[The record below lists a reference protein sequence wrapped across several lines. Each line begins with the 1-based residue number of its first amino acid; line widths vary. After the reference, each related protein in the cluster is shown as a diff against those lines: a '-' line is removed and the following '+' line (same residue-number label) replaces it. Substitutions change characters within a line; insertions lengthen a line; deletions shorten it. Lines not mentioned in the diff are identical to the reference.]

1 MKEYVASNF
10 AVNALFEE
18 SKNMKDLYGE
28 DNVYDFSLGNPKV
41 ETPEQVK
48 TALLEIL
55 DKERTV
61 DIHGYMSN
69 SGYESVREKIAVSIN
84 DRETTS
90 FTSKNIVMTAGAAGG
105 LNVIFKILLNPGD
118 EVIVFA
124 PYFPDYKSYV
134 DNYNGNFISIMP
146 QSENF
151 EPDLEEFEKT
161 LSSKTKAVIIN
172 SPNNPTGI
180 IYSLDTIMNLT
191 AILQKKQKEYGT
203 DIYLISDEPYREI
216 VYNKA
221 DIPYLTKYYS
231 NTIVVYSFSKSLCL
245 PGERIGYLVI
255 PSELA
260 HSKEMIC
267 AAKIAN
273 QILGF
278 VNAPSLFQRVVAECL
293 NSSVDTGY
301 YKRNRDT
308 LIKAIRKAGFQCK
321 NPEGGFYLFM
331 KSPIEDD
338 KAFCESAKKYRIL
351 ISPGRYFGYGGYVRI
366 SFCVLY
372 ETILNSLPGFFL
384 LSEEYL

>member
-180 IYSLDTIMNLT
+180 IYSHNH
-191 AILQKKQKEYGT
+191 G
-203 DIYLISDEPYREI
+203 
-216 VYNKA
+216 
-221 DIPYLTKYYS
+221 
-231 NTIVVYSFSKSLCL
+231 
-245 PGERIGYLVI
+245 
-255 PSELA
+255 
-260 HSKEMIC
+260 
-267 AAKIAN
+267 
-273 QILGF
+273 
-278 VNAPSLFQRVVAECL
+278 
-293 NSSVDTGY
+293 
-301 YKRNRDT
+301 
-308 LIKAIRKAGFQCK
+308 
-321 NPEGGFYLFM
+321 
-331 KSPIEDD
+331 
-338 KAFCESAKKYRIL
+338 
-351 ISPGRYFGYGGYVRI
+351 
-366 SFCVLY
+366 
-372 ETILNSLPGFFL
+372 
-384 LSEEYL
+384 